1 MKIDFD
7 KTSDTIYLTFQEG
20 KVDKTIEM
28 RDRMIVDV
36 DKEGNVLGVELLDVT
51 NQLHDTSIEDL
62 EKNILNG
69 IPGKITSETPTAV

>member
-69 IPGKITSETPTAV
+69 IPGKITSETPTVV

>member
-51 NQLHDTSIEDL
+51 NQLHDTSIADL

-69 IPGKITSETPTAV
+69 IPGKITSETPTVV